1 MAVIT
6 PVLTLGANHSAAR
19 QRSSLPISLVRID
32 PVNDKVTG
40 VVRDRYVGPSGLVS
54 DNGTLWEFER
64 VERGKRMVVFE
75 RDARTG
81 RVRRRINLS
90 PEGFYFQAGFGSVW
104 VLREDNFV
112 AKVDRIDGL
121 SGRRVTINLPPTV
134 SVSPALS
141 ALSVG
146 SGGRV
151 WVLDDAGDVTAI
163 DPATNRPSVPMPT
176 GVVADWLQAY
186 VPYVWLTATF
196 PQRELVRFDPRTR
209 RTRRYSLPAHP
220 WVLDPSGQEFW
231 LMDEID
237 RTVSLFDPKSG
248 RTDAPIGLAGSPS
261 PGTGLASASGKLWI
275 AAGKQVDWIFNEN
288 SQGSIQMPNG
298 VCADDVAVDTPTNT
312 VWVST
317 GRIPDTAYYSQSG
330 GC

>member
-1 MAVIT
+1 MGVIT

-40 VVRDRYVGPSGLVS
+40 VVRDRYFGPSGLVS

-64 VERGKRMVVFE
+64 GKRMIVFE

-112 AKVDRIDGL
+112 AKLDRIDGL

-141 ALSVG
+141 AVSVG
-146 SGGRV
+146 AGRV

-176 GVVADWLQAY
+176 GVVADWLQAFG
-186 VPYVWLTATF
+186 PYLWLTATF
-196 PQRELVRFDPRTR
+196 PRRELVRFDPRTR
-209 RTRRYSLPAHP
+209 RTRRYPLPERP
-220 WVLDPSGQEFW
+220 WVLIPSGREFW
-231 LMDEID
+231 LMDAID

-248 RTDAPIGLAGSPS
+248 GTNAPIGLAGSPS
-261 PGTGLASASGKLWI
+261 PGGGLASASGKLWI
-275 AAGKQVDWIFNEN
+275 AAGKQVDWIYNEN
-288 SQGSIQMPNG
+288 GQGSVQMPKG
-298 VCADDVAVDTPTNT
+298 VCAVDVAVDTPTNT

-317 GRIPDTAYYSQSG
+317 GRFPDAPSSGKPSSQRG